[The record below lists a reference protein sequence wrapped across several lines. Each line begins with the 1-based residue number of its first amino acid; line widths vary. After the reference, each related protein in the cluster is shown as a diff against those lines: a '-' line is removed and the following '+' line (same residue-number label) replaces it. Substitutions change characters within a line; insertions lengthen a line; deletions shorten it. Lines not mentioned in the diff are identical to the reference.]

1 MLSQI
6 LASETYCSSRGM
18 IPPRHTLSLLSL
30 TEAPRKYSRRST
42 KYFRATTSEGVHR
55 SAITAQSPSA
65 CATSIRFES
74 GPLPS
79 SDEHYGSNSQ
89 LVLTGQCMFPELQ
102 CLETRFGYLSL
113 VGQSPSYGSASK
125 ALPRG
130 ITLNSRSG

>member
-42 KYFRATTSEGVHR
+42 KYFRATTRREYIAAQLRR
-55 SAITAQSPSA
+55 SLPALAQRQSVLKA
-65 CATSIRFES
+65 VL
-74 GPLPS
+74 LPS

-130 ITLNSRSG
+130 ITLNSRSR